1 MRSDPRVRWAGGWL
15 LGIAVISP
23 LLSGCGRLGLN
34 PPTESTLEFK
44 MGGEGCLNDLG
55 RQLEQF
61 AGGTIPESEWEGAWD
76 CATQSF
82 EQFKVYARGSEE
94 SGFTAG
100 DLETLVS
107 GFLITNRPIPGDL
120 MEDVLRIKSGLLGGS
135 SRVLS
140 YEELDQVLELM
151 AWAKEATS
159 SLIPLLKE
167 RDYDPSARSLADL
180 SLAIQRIAD
189 ELAERLSKGK
199 SFTLKWSEL
208 RELADK
214 ATSVIGLELPL
225 DSMFAQAELGKNMLL
240 AGSLEGIETS
250 RIPDLIRMS
259 APVLATAIEYFS
271 VTPAMLTGPNATAE
285 FYYELANGIRP
296 TLEAALRA
304 HGGLFSLEWFD
315 RILDL
320 VPDSLTTTERGHVM
334 DRTVLRDALRNVNWR
349 FLRSKRRFDLDEGG
363 FARIF
368 DIFREWTRGQ
378 TLIETIYEN
387 AGSSDPAGM
396 PRQVF
401 LDAAIRLR
409 PSLGPEDQVRLDR
422 LTDMVARYHPLYL
435 ENEDEIYFGELPKYS
450 LGTVSKFH
458 LFRLIADEMLSA
470 YSTQPGGKLATLGE
484 LEILVS
490 EWVSLLT
497 EIQKVDPTTSFLHE
511 RRFREGNL
519 FTRVSNGDPYLD
531 QDEITL
537 YLAQMG
543 SIGAMSTRI
552 ETVLN
557 EPCGTDSFDIYGYRW
572 MKARCFREGYF
583 KGVDEYWKYMPGL
596 LAYYK
601 SLTPAFRRRFEIAL
615 ETGARRYGY
624 SDELLGEWD
633 VQGFAG
639 IAQYVEGMF
648 RRYDMDSSAIINLDE
663 LMGAFPVFKRDLAAF
678 GKIDPGQTLIL
689 EAAFTY
695 TVRFGI
701 PPTLDVMGGAHFV
714 GWLATKPA
722 WKING
727 DRAALYKV
735 LAALNPKE
743 TPPEGV
749 LIPPS
754 GIQIVDPD
762 APELELEL
770 D

>member
-1 MRSDPRVRWAGGWL
+1 
-15 LGIAVISP
+15 
-23 LLSGCGRLGLN
+23 
-34 PPTESTLEFK
+34 
-44 MGGEGCLNDLG
+44 
-55 RQLEQF
+55 
-61 AGGTIPESEWEGAWD
+61 
-76 CATQSF
+76 
-82 EQFKVYARGSEE
+82 
-94 SGFTAG
+94 
-100 DLETLVS
+100 
-107 GFLITNRPIPGDL
+107 
-120 MEDVLRIKSGLLGGS
+120 
-135 SRVLS
+135 
-140 YEELDQVLELM
+140 
-151 AWAKEATS
+151 
-159 SLIPLLKE
+159 
-167 RDYDPSARSLADL
+167 
-180 SLAIQRIAD
+180 
-189 ELAERLSKGK
+189 
-199 SFTLKWSEL
+199 
-208 RELADK
+208 
-214 ATSVIGLELPL
+214 
-225 DSMFAQAELGKNMLL
+225 
-240 AGSLEGIETS
+240 
-250 RIPDLIRMS
+250 
-259 APVLATAIEYFS
+259 
-271 VTPAMLTGPNATAE
+271 
-285 FYYELANGIRP
+285 
-296 TLEAALRA
+296 
-304 HGGLFSLEWFD
+304 
-315 RILDL
+315 
-320 VPDSLTTTERGHVM
+320 
-334 DRTVLRDALRNVNWR
+334 
-349 FLRSKRRFDLDEGG
+349 
-363 FARIF
+363 
-368 DIFREWTRGQ
+368 
-378 TLIETIYEN
+378 
-387 AGSSDPAGM
+387 
-396 PRQVF
+396 
-401 LDAAIRLR
+401 
-409 PSLGPEDQVRLDR
+409 
-422 LTDMVARYHPLYL
+422 
-435 ENEDEIYFGELPKYS
+435 
-450 LGTVSKFH
+450 
-458 LFRLIADEMLSA
+458 MLSA

-754 GIQIVDPD
+754 GIQIVDPE